1 MGVSKI
7 LFRVL
12 GLSIVMAGLKSL
24 RHLSV
29 GKGYDEPTKV
39 AIRRN
44 RTTALLRAFIHIGP
58 LSVALYE
65 IILNWN
71 TYYVGASIR
80 NIAFYQFGAKIHE
93 MAAQASLAA
102 IVFSY
107 IR

>member
-1 MGVSKI
+1 
-7 LFRVL
+7 
-12 GLSIVMAGLKSL
+12 MAGLKSL
-24 RHLSV
+24 RNFSV
-29 GKGYDEPTKV
+29 GKGYSEPTKV
-39 AIRRN
+39 AIRRSKM
-44 RTTALLRAFIHIGP
+44 TALLRAFIHVGP
-58 LSVALYE
+58 LGVALYE

-102 IVFSY
+102 IVFTY